1 MWSEARLS
9 WPSKLLVVGILLGF
23 VMLAAGFVAYNY
35 ANRPVPPGA
44 PYDPNRYYERDLLE
58 SHGVL
63 AAGLGGILLVAAMV
77 FLGVLTRELN
87 PQVRRA
93 LLVGGGVIL
102 IGIALLLVQPFSGH
116 WIW

>member
-9 WPSKLLVVGILLGF
+9 WPSRLLAVGILLGF
-23 VMLAAGFVAYNY
+23 AMLAAGFAAYNH

-44 PYDPNRYYERDLLE
+44 PYDPNRYYEKDLLE
-58 SHGVL
+58 SYATL
-63 AAGLGGILLVAAMV
+63 TAELGAILLVAAMV
-77 FLGVLTRELN
+77 FLGLMARELN

-102 IGIALLLVQPFSGH
+102 IGVALLLVQPFYGP
-116 WIW
+116 WIR